1 MIKILASILPRLLSS
16 KPFTVKKIILLSAF
30 CAFIAFFSCNQGKDK
45 KTSTISRDDSLI
57 AMVKSV
63 FKAIPDA
70 PGYKK
75 DPVLAAK
82 VELGKM
88 LFYDN
93 RLSKKGNVSCNSC
106 HNLNTFGNDNLPN
119 SPGDDGKHGTRNSP
133 TVFNAALQN
142 MQFWDGRAKDVEQ
155 QAGMP
160 IMNPIEMGI
169 PHKGFLIDRL
179 SGIKMYSDMFKAA
192 FPTEKQA
199 ITYEN
204 LGKAIGAFERTLLT
218 PSRFDKFMQGDK
230 TALTEREKAGLTSFM
245 NSGCTSCHN
254 GVGIGGGSLQKF
266 GVVTDYRTL
275 THSKIKDEGR
285 KAVTKKNTDKDMF
298 KVAALRNVQG
308 TYPYFHDGSIANLDS
323 AITIMGKAQL
333 NKNLTKE
340 EVSNIN
346 AFLKSLTGDINAEA
360 KAIPA
365 ALQQGQKKT
374 K

>member
-1 MIKILASILPRLLSS
+1 M
-16 KPFTVKKIILLSAF
+16 KKIIFLSAL
-30 CAFIAFFSCNQGKDK
+30 CALVAFFSCKQGGKENK
-45 KTSTISRDDSLI
+45 SSATSRDDSLI
-57 AMVKSV
+57 TLVKSV
-63 FKAIPDA
+63 FKTIPNVPD
-70 PGYKK
+70 YKN
-75 DPVLAAK
+75 DPVLKAK

-88 LFYDN
+88 LFYDI

-179 SGIKMYSDMFKAA
+179 SGIKMYRQMFKTA
-192 FPTEKQA
+192 FPSEKQA
-199 ITYEN
+199 ISYEN

-230 TALTEREKAGLTSFM
+230 NALTDQEKSGLVSFM
-245 NSGCTSCHN
+245 NSGCASCHN

-266 GVVTDYRTL
+266 GIVTDYRTL
-275 THSKIKDEGR
+275 THSKTKDEGR

-323 AITIMGKAQL
+323 AITIMGKVQL
-333 NKNLTKE
+333 NKNLSE
-340 EVSNIN
+340 DEVSNIK
-346 AFLKSLTGDINAEA
+346 AFLKSLTGDVSAEA
-360 KAIPA
+360 KTIPA
-365 ALQQGQKKT
+365 GLQQDKK
-374 K
+374 KMK